1 MNHCPTRAVK
11 HMNDKLKNNS
21 SPHCHQCPAFS
32 KSAFQSLNKDE
43 LNLLQENKSSFE
55 ISRGDHLNE
64 KDACADG
71 AYCLA
76 SGYTKI
82 VWQEKDKSESIVKL
96 VGPGD
101 MAGYRCLFTEEKF
114 RATAVSLGN
123 THGCFISKEN
133 FIKLVQTNP
142 EFNKEILARMSR
154 EIKLS
159 EERLHSYSRKN
170 VRERMPHTLLLL
182 NDLCGV
188 EKNGVQVL
196 EIHLTREEL
205 SSWIGSVKETVVRCL
220 TDMKEEKV
228 IAQEGSFIALLDI
241 QALKK
246 IAGL

>member
-1 MNHCPTRAVK
+1 
-11 HMNDKLKNNS
+11 MNDKLKNNS
-21 SPHCHQCPAFS
+21 SPHCHQCPAWK
-32 KSAFQSLNKDE
+32 KSAFHSMTKEE
-43 LNLLQENKSSFE
+43 LDLLQQNKSSFE
-55 ISRGDHLNE
+55 ISRGEHLNE
-64 KDACADG
+64 KGSCADG

-76 SGYTKI
+76 GGFTKI
-82 VWQEKDKSESIVKL
+82 VWQEKDNSESIVKL

-123 THGCFISKEN
+123 THGCFISREN
-133 FIKLVQTNP
+133 FIELVEKNS

-159 EERLHSYSRKN
+159 EERLHSFSRKN
-170 VRERMPHTLLLL
+170 VRERMAYALLLL
-182 NDLCGV
+182 KDLCGT
-188 EKNGVQVL
+188 EKDGMWVL

-228 IAQEGSFIALLDI
+228 ITQEGSFIALIDI